1 MGEVHGHLTK
11 TRRQRNPHVYE
22 DTREEF
28 ILRIVR
34 SILMVCALC
43 VESVFAAAAYTYDKT
58 VCIERLIRAGVFCTL
73 QVVLCQSLTFSFDAL
88 VKWGEPVG
96 VLFLL
101 GKKNS
106 DRNRNAST

>member
-58 VCIERLIRAGVFCTL
+58 VCIEHFIRAGVFCTL
-73 QVVLCQSLTFSFDAL
+73 QVYHYFV
-88 VKWGEPVG
+88 
-96 VLFLL
+96 
-101 GKKNS
+101 
-106 DRNRNAST
+106 